1 MAKTLEGNCGNH
13 IYLMSSDDETAEK
26 FSKMIGETTIT
37 VNSRSG
43 SLFTLEKNQTE
54 SLDRRRLLDS
64 SELRRLKPGEVVIV
78 RTMKRTDLNRNKIEQ
93 YPIFVHGENS
103 MKYRYEY
110 LKDLFE
116 ENITI
121 LDLNINNKHTEIN
134 LEDLS
139 INLDDEIAE
148 IMHKNYLKQIE
159 EQIKYNAIAQEFQE
173 QYMAKKKREEQC
185 KRSNNNESISEELKR
200 KLRSSLII
208 KGAIGNEGIEEVS
221 AINSREELDRWFNKY
236 INEREHLIA
245 EYKKILRKEGY
256 DE

>member
-1 MAKTLEGNCGNH
+1 MKGAF
-13 IYLMSSDDETAEK
+13 AEDI
-26 FSKMIGETTIT
+26 S
-37 VNSRSG
+37 
-43 SLFTLEKNQTE
+43 
-54 SLDRRRLLDS
+54 
-64 SELRRLKPGEVVIV
+64 
-78 RTMKRTDLNRNKIEQ
+78 
-93 YPIFVHGENS
+93 
-103 MKYRYEY
+103 
-110 LKDLFE
+110 
-116 ENITI
+116 I
-121 LDLNINNKHTEIN
+121 LDLSINNRHTEIK
-134 LEDLS
+134 LDDLR

-173 QYMAKKKREEQC
+173 QYIAKKKREEEC
-185 KRSNNNESISEELKR
+185 KRSNNSECESISEELKR